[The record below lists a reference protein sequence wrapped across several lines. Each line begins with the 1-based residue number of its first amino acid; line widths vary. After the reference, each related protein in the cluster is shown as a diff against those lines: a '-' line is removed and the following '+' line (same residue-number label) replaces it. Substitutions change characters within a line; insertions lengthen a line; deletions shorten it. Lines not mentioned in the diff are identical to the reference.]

1 MSEKLFTVKI
11 DMSDAAKILENHG
24 LEKGGRVQAFFTTD
38 IMRRADKYVPM
49 NSAKSFSFSAN
60 PQKVHPEEGYEA
72 IIYDLDYGRVHWY
85 GKLMVDPVTKKGAF
99 FNPERGFWSRKHV
112 KKELSDRDM
121 QYQGAP
127 LRGPKWVERSWLDN
141 KDDIIR
147 STEEFARK
155 IK

>member
-11 DMSDAAKILENHG
+11 DMSDAAKVLENHG
-24 LEKGGRVQAFFTTD
+24 LEKGGRVQAFFTTEV
-38 IMRRADKYVPM
+38 MRRSDPYAPFDSGPLK
-49 NSAKSFSFSAN
+49 NSARLTENKDGIVY
-60 PQKVHPEEGYEA
+60 PQPYS
-72 IIYDLDYGRVHWY
+72 RVHWH

-99 FNPERGFWSRKHV
+99 YSPEFGFWSRPKV

>member
-1 MSEKLFTVKI
+1 MSDRLFTVKV
-11 DMSDAAKILENHG
+11 DFSDAAKVLENHG
-24 LEKGGRVQAFFTTD
+24 LEKGGRVQAFFTSEV
-38 IMRRADKYVPM
+38 MRRSDPYVPFSSGPLKNTAEMTADKD
-49 NSAKSFSFSAN
+49 
-60 PQKVHPEEGYEA
+60 G
-72 IIYDLDYGRVHWY
+72 IIYNQPYARVHWY

-99 FNPERGFWSRKHV
+99 FSPEYGFWSRPKV

-121 QYQGAP
+121 EYQGAP
-127 LRGPKWVERSWLDN
+127 LRGPRWVERSWLDN